1 MREGKDI
8 TPIYNIPQPHPDY
21 VDKMLARSALEE
33 IIDKPRAEGV
43 DVTFC
48 IIPSD
53 DSIGTSI
60 KVTDMFFHRRQ
71 EALWPDFYKK
81 GGKAAFLEG
90 LKSRS
95 FRDMVTKYCN
105 SGRMKMSMVCPAADP
120 YWSDSFTIL
129 RCAQPEYIG
138 KTVYELALQ
147 RSPMRRA
154 QAVYREAYEVLYDI
168 LESDPDAVC
177 AYSRDKRE
185 FNVHSEF
192 LRHPCAMPMT
202 DSQSMTAELPARLDP
217 ENPGFAPSTFCMF
230 PRYLLQT
237 VKRDKVM
244 DLPEAIRKVT
254 TLPASVA
261 GFEGR
266 GALKAGM
273 FADVVVMDWENLTA
287 HHDYLHPNAGMDGI
301 RYVFVNGTVSCKDK
315 MILNNHAGRV
325 LRRR

>member
-1 MREGKDI
+1 MQGWFPACGFWFSHI

-154 QAVYREAYEVLYDI
+154 QAVYREAYELPFMTFWNPI
-168 LESDPDAVC
+168 
-177 AYSRDKRE
+177 R
-185 FNVHSEF
+185 
-192 LRHPCAMPMT
+192 MPYVP
-202 DSQSMTAELPARLDP
+202 TAETNA
-217 ENPGFAPSTFCMF
+217 NSTF
-230 PRYLLQT
+230 
-237 VKRDKVM
+237 
-244 DLPEAIRKVT
+244 
-254 TLPASVA
+254 
-261 GFEGR
+261 
-266 GALKAGM
+266 
-273 FADVVVMDWENLTA
+273 
-287 HHDYLHPNAGMDGI
+287 
-301 RYVFVNGTVSCKDK
+301 TVSSC
-315 MILNNHAGRV
+315 ATPV
-325 LRRR
+325 PCP